1 MLKLHG
7 AISWASRAHQ
17 GEPCNYTDEP
27 YAAHLMEMLQIL
39 TTMNASEDL
48 QVAGILH
55 GAVEKNPAAVEL
67 FWPMFGNT
75 VAVLLYI
82 YDPGATAENWRWKK
96 QRLLEKLEVA
106 DREVQ
111 LLVMA
116 DCVADLRS
124 LTCSYRECGER
135 TWKKSGVKRGDLSW
149 YYSEVQDILCDF
161 QDDEE
166 AREIYWEFVNL
177 YKDLFVTYYLD
188 DEEGILYQIAH
199 GLYGYAMSRED
210 LMWNQIEDQIPENAE
225 VIPREEAE
233 GLEELWTSHKEEL
246 YHDETLD
253 GNGNIE
259 TAIAAFRK
267 NEDRETLEA
276 LADVIARRMEER
288 GHLIMPVEDGVEE
301 GNIIP
306 RTITTDD
313 GETVIAAFTN
323 YEEMKKGPYSEMLS
337 LRIEHLFEAA
347 KELEHVGGIVIN
359 PWGQFMYVGK
369 DLISIIEER
378 VNLLEDEDDD
388 GEIQVEIVEISTDP
402 TLLN

>member
-7 AISWASRAHQ
+7 AISWASRAHE
-17 GEPCNYTDEP
+17 GETCNYTDEP
-27 YAAHLMEMLQIL
+27 YAAHMMEMLQIL

-48 QVAGILH
+48 QIAGVLH
-55 GAVEKNPAAVEL
+55 GAVEKKRAAVEL
-67 FWPMFGNT
+67 FWSMFGNS
-75 VAVLLYI
+75 VAVLLDI
-82 YDPGATAENWRWKK
+82 YDPGETAENWRWKK

-124 LTCSYRECGER
+124 LTCSYREYGER

-149 YYSEVQDILCDF
+149 YYSETQDILCDF
-161 QDDEE
+161 QDDEA
-166 AREIYWEFVNL
+166 ARDIYWEFVNL

-233 GLEELWTSHKEEL
+233 SLEELWTFRKEEL
-246 YHDETLD
+246 CHDETLE
-253 GNGNIE
+253 GNDRIE
-259 TAIAAFRK
+259 TAISAFRK
-267 NEDRETLEA
+267 NEDRETLEE
-276 LADVIARRMEER
+276 LAEVIARRIEER
-288 GHLIMPVEDGVEE
+288 GHVIMPVEEGIEE
-301 GNIIP
+301 GNVSP

-313 GETVIAAFTN
+313 GEVVIAAFTN
-323 YEEMKKGPYSEMLS
+323 QEEMKKGPYREMLS
-337 LRIEHLFEAA
+337 IRIEHLLAIA
-347 KELEHVGGIVIN
+347 KELDFVGGVVIN
-359 PWGQFMYVGK
+359 PWGEFMYVGK
-369 DLISIIEER
+369 DLMQIIEDQ
-378 VNLLEDEDDD
+378 VTPSEDEDDD
-388 GEIQVEIVEISTDP
+388 GELQVEIVEIPTDP